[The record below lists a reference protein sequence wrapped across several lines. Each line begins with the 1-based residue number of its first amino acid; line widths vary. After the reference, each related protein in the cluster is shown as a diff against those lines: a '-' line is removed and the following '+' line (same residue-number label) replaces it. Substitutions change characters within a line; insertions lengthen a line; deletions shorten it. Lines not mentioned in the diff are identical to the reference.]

1 MELIDN
7 TFLRQ
12 YELEVNNELAKIE
25 YSLQDRK
32 IFLTK
37 MIIPSSVEDN
47 NFTENFLILVLDNIR
62 EREISVVPTAPTIAK
77 FIRKNRKYKRLLPVG
92 IRI

>member
-12 YELEVNNELAKIE
+12 YELEINNELAKIE